1 MERHKAVER
10 QDCVEAQIWGRLQ
23 KNPAALKVLKNT
35 VASIILK
42 GQKFGK
48 NKLNYWRI
56 RVREVKTLMIT
67 LLELQRS
74 CLEMGGQPL
83 SDTPPV
89 RAFWES
95 GEMTASPKCM
105 THEITK
111 KHLKDFHTE
120 KNKIIC
126 CDSPLFQASFPE
138 ETSAVLS

>member
-10 QDCVEAQIWGRLQ
+10 QDCVEAKIWGRLQ

-48 NKLNYWRI
+48 NKLNYWWI
-56 RVREVKTLMIT
+56 RVREVNKTLMIT

-83 SDTPPV
+83 SDTPPGRV
-89 RAFWES
+89 A
-95 GEMTASPKCM
+95 K
-105 THEITK
+105 
-111 KHLKDFHTE
+111 
-120 KNKIIC
+120 
-126 CDSPLFQASFPE
+126 
-138 ETSAVLS
+138 